1 MNYFLAKTEPST
13 FSLEDFRNE
22 KITTWDGV
30 HNYQAINI
38 IKSWQIGDM
47 ILIYHSVKEARI
59 VGLGKV
65 ISEPKKDLNDVRN
78 ISWIADLEFVAEFDQ
93 KITLKQIKE
102 FSKLTG
108 KFADFKLITQSRLS
122 ICPCPSE
129 FVAWFFETINYS

>member
-65 ISEPKKDLNDVRN
+65 ISDPKKDPNDVRN

-93 KITLKQIKE
+93 KT
-102 FSKLTG
+102 
-108 KFADFKLITQSRLS
+108 
-122 ICPCPSE
+122 P
-129 FVAWFFETINYS
+129 